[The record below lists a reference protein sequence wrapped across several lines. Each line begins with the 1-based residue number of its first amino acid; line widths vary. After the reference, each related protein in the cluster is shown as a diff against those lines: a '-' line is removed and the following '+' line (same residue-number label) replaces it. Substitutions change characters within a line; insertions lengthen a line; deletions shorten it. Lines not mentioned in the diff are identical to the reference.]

1 MPSSARTKIAE
12 ALSQWVE
19 RATPACLE
27 SQAHPEQKLLAVA
40 LEALGKRSVP
50 QCADYDC
57 VVETL
62 SIMCTELGV
71 RLHVST
77 TSAFSETLKEVINK
91 WMGTDRHLADGSAFP
106 LSSRIDGCAR
116 FSCATSYEHVKRLVD
131 SLVERD
137 YEDFVY
143 DATELVM
150 RLVSEESDANDSED
164 SEDSEDSDDG
174 VDSIGSKDSD
184 DEDVLVDNDGGEGE
198 GSVDGSDD
206 GEDDGE
212 EEEEEEEEEED
223 DSTSRKRRRDPE
235 GPSDVEE
242 EEEDAVDELDEAREL
257 LSSASS
263 VKRAR

>member
-1 MPSSARTKIAE
+1 MPSSARSKIAE
-12 ALSQWVE
+12 AVSHWVE

-77 TSAFSETLKEVINK
+77 TSAFSETLKEVVNK

-106 LSSRIDGCAR
+106 FSSRIDGCAR

-150 RLVSEESDANDSED
+150 RLVGEESDANDSED
-164 SEDSEDSDDG
+164 SEDSEDSDD
-174 VDSIGSKDSD
+174 SIGSRDSD
-184 DEDVLVDNDGGEGE
+184 DEDVLVDSDGGEGE
-198 GSVDGSDD
+198 GSADESDD
-206 GEDDGE
+206 GEDEGE
-212 EEEEEEEEEED
+212 EEEEDEEED
-223 DSTSRKRRRDPE
+223 DSSSRKRRRDPE
-235 GPSDVEE
+235 GPSDVV
-242 EEEDAVDELDEAREL
+242 EEEDVVDELDEAREL